1 VPLSARCAW
10 PSPNTQSTVRP
21 SIACQHT
28 SVFHS
33 YSELVIVH
41 TRRRGRWHQDQA
53 AEVPPRSALR
63 SRCPAA
69 TRTLVFTDADDR
81 DEPSAYNT
89 FNAAN
94 EWTARRVIGVM

>member
-1 VPLSARCAW
+1 
-10 PSPNTQSTVRP
+10 
-21 SIACQHT
+21 
-28 SVFHS
+28 
-33 YSELVIVH
+33 
-41 TRRRGRWHQDQA
+41 
-53 AEVPPRSALR
+53 VPPRSALR